1 MNLSKKI
8 KDAIIDAHNDKTEI
22 TIGLNYNELKG
33 NDKLMLTNEQ
43 INKIRKAIKDGKKD
57 KDKRGVTIIKIS
69 KTQIKKAPQNILPE
83 KIISPSTKPYCGMKN
98 KIPSGYYR
106 GSIQECL
113 QKYQIRSYGTEKVDQ
128 KMIQELIKSMPK
140 RKKKVSSTDLAEK
153 RGALGGVR
161 YKLRIIREEMKHER
175 NKEKLEKLKEE
186 ETRLK
191 KRGIEISNWIKDN
204 TPN

>member
-1 MNLSKKI
+1 
-8 KDAIIDAHNDKTEI
+8 
-22 TIGLNYNELKG
+22 
-33 NDKLMLTNEQ
+33 
-43 INKIRKAIKDGKKD
+43 
-57 KDKRGVTIIKIS
+57 
-69 KTQIKKAPQNILPE
+69 
-83 KIISPSTKPYCGMKN
+83 MKN

-113 QKYQIRSYGTEKVDQ
+113 QKNQIRYYGTEKVDQ

-153 RGALGGVR
+153 RGTLGGIR

-191 KRGIEISNWIKDN
+191 KRGIEVSNWLKDN

>member
-1 MNLSKKI
+1 MTNYKAYGLNLSKKI
-8 KDAIIDAHNDKTEI
+8 KDAIIEAHNDKTEI
-22 TIGLNYNELKG
+22 TISLNYNELKG

-43 INKIRKAIKDGKKD
+43 IDKIRKAIKDGKKD

-83 KIISPSTKPYCGMKN
+83 KII
-98 KIPSGYYR
+98 KIHSGYYR

-113 QKYQIRSYGTEKVDQ
+113 QKNQIRYYGTEKVDQ

-140 RKKKVSSTDLAEK
+140 RKKKVSSMDLAEK
-153 RGALGGVR
+153 RGTLGGVR

-191 KRGIEISNWIKDN
+191 KNRD
-204 TPN
+204 